1 MSINYTIAFITM
13 TGLIL
18 VTQYKNLT
26 NIQWSREKK
35 PPFYLA
41 KLSENFVKL
50 IPNFRL
56 RRAQ

>member
-26 NIQWSREKK
+26 NIKLSREKK
-35 PPFYLA
+35 HLFIYLNSV
-41 KLSENFVKL
+41 KTLSNQYQTL
-50 IPNFRL
+50 D
-56 RRAQ
+56 